1 MRERHA
7 GPSYAG
13 AEDGFRPAS
22 YIAAMF
28 RAFSLLVF
36 KLIGWK
42 VTDLRGVQGPLQAI
56 YVVAPHT
63 SNWDFLLGVF
73 ARSIAR
79 LGYARYLAKDSLFK
93 PPFGWVFRAL
103 GGYPVDRSKNS
114 NLTEQVAGYF
124 RDIPGFSVAITP
136 EGTRKHVDK
145 WKTGFWH
152 IAKAADVPLVLV
164 SFDYANKEVKLSA
177 PWWPTDDK
185 EKDIAALM
193 DYYRPFRGKNVEDG
207 VK

>member
-1 MRERHA
+1 MRRRDTQ
-7 GPSYAG
+7 GG
-13 AEDGFRPAS
+13 QGGFGGTPTLRT
-22 YIAAMF
+22 MF

-36 KLIGWK
+36 KLIGWT
-42 VTDLRGVQGPLQAI
+42 VTDLRATSGPLQAI

-63 SNWDFLLGVF
+63 SNWDFLIGVF

-79 LGYARYLAKDSLFK
+79 LGHARYLAKASLFK
-93 PPFGWVFRAL
+93 PPFGWIFRAL
-103 GGYPVDRSKNS
+103 GGYPVDRSRNS

-136 EGTRKHVDK
+136 EGTRKRVEK

-152 IAKAADVPLVLV
+152 IAKAANVPLVLV
-164 SFDYANKEVKLSA
+164 SFDYAGKEVKFSA
-177 PWWPTDDK
+177 PWWPSDDK

-193 DYYRPFRGKNVEDG
+193 EYYRPFRGMNAEDG